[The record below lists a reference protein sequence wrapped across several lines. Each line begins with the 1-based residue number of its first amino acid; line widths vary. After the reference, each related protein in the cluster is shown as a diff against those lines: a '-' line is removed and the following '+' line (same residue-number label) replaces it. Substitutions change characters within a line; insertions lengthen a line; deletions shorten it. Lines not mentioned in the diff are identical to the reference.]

1 LAAITAGA
9 VVTAVAISA
18 VVAALLLRRYSKHER
33 EISRR
38 RSSSKAS
45 LLNSGIRGFS
55 FKELAEATDDFSSS
69 TLVGRGGYGKVYRG
83 VLSDNTVAAI
93 KRADEGS
100 LQGEKEFL
108 NEIELLSRLHH
119 RNLVSLIGYCDE
131 ESEQMLVYEFMS
143 NGTLRDWLSAK
154 GKESLSFGMRIRVA
168 LGAAKGILYLHTEAN
183 PPVFHR
189 DIKASNI
196 LLDPN
201 FNAKVAD
208 FGLSRLAPVLEDEED
223 VPKHVSTVVR
233 GTPVSHQNE

>member
-1 LAAITAGA
+1 M
-9 VVTAVAISA
+9 
-18 VVAALLLRRYSKHER
+18 K
-33 EISRR
+33 
-38 RSSSKAS
+38 
-45 LLNSGIRGFS
+45 LLN
-55 FKELAEATDDFSSS
+55 
-69 TLVGRGGYGKVYRG
+69 V
-83 VLSDNTVAAI
+83 
-93 KRADEGS
+93 
-100 LQGEKEFL
+100 
-108 NEIELLSRLHH
+108 
-119 RNLVSLIGYCDE
+119 
-131 ESEQMLVYEFMS
+131 QMLVYEFMP
-143 NGTLRDWLSAK
+143 NGTLRDWLSGKNSLRFMGRFWMCHLVFLTDGIFGDVAK

>member
-1 LAAITAGA
+1 MIHGA
-9 VVTAVAISA
+9 FSDVCHLVFSID
-18 VVAALLLRRYSKHER
+18 
-33 EISRR
+33 
-38 RSSSKAS
+38 
-45 LLNSGIRGFS
+45 GIFGD
-55 FKELAEATDDFSSS
+55 A
-69 TLVGRGGYGKVYRG
+69 
-83 VLSDNTVAAI
+83 
-93 KRADEGS
+93 
-100 LQGEKEFL
+100 
-108 NEIELLSRLHH
+108 
-119 RNLVSLIGYCDE
+119 
-131 ESEQMLVYEFMS
+131 
-143 NGTLRDWLSAK
+143 AK